1 MNKDVGYRTVRSFME
16 IKWMNKFKLLINNC
30 QCEINSLLDRVR
42 GKEITHIIVTTNG
55 TKIKCYESIELF
67 SDEIKIIVAK
77 CLVGMKDK
85 IITINDDNVE
95 YILEKYN
102 NDVWNQVMNIANID
116 NVDEKTDDFSIY
128 R

>member
-1 MNKDVGYRTVRSFME
+1 MGENVGYGTVRPFME

-42 GKEITHIIVTTNG
+42 DKEITHIIVTTNG

-116 NVDEKTDDFSIY
+116 NVDEKTDDRNY
-128 R
+128 V